1 MTISDVRGFSLEGGS
16 VDTYR
21 GVEYRVDYV
30 PKVKI
35 EMVVNESFIEAAI
48 DAIIETART
57 DNVGDGKIWIK
68 EVSEVIRVRTGEKDE
83 VALN

>member
-35 EMVVNESFIEAAI
+35 EMVVNESFIEATI

-68 EVSEVIRVRTGEKDE
+68 EVGEVTRVRTGEKDE